1 MGKDW
6 TDAEFS
12 VVGNH
17 YRPGERNRDPKLKR
31 WIYTGR
37 VDRYGRPLW
46 FRPPRLNRLGF
57 AVFLLAV
64 FAVGFPMLVLAIWS
78 VQRLRSYW
86 LG

>member
-6 TDAEFS
+6 TDAEFE

-31 WIYTGR
+31 WIFTGR
-37 VDRYGRPLW
+37 VDAHGHPLW
-46 FRPPRLNRLGF
+46 YRPPRLNRFWF
-57 AVFLLAV
+57 AIALLLASPV
-64 FAVGFPMLVLAIWS
+64 VLAAIIGLVWS